1 MAKQDYYN
9 TLGVDKNS
17 SKEEIKKAYKKL
29 ALKHHPDKNKGD
41 KESEEKF
48 KEIGEAYSVLSDE
61 NKRARYDQFGHEGL
75 RGASSG
81 GGGFGGFDFG
91 DAESI
96 FEQFFGGGF
105 GGGRGRSR
113 RSSRRKGAD
122 LQIKIKLT
130 LEEIAKETVK
140 KVKLKKYV
148 TCSHCGGSGAK
159 NPSSVKKCSTCGGTG
174 EVKSVQRSIFGQF
187 VNVTSCSACDGLGE
201 VITERCP
208 NCAGEGR
215 VRDEKTISIKIPPG
229 VSEGQY
235 ITLSGEGNAGMR
247 NAPAGDLLAIIVEQ
261 DHKYFHRDGE
271 DIYYDLK
278 LSVAEAALGTNLE
291 VPIIGGKIKVKIP
304 SGTQPGKKLMIKGK
318 GLPILHG
325 YGTGDMII
333 RITVWIPKKLS
344 KKAKV
349 LFENIKDLSEI
360 KPKTTDKGFFEKVKD
375 IFF

>member
-1 MAKQDYYN
+1 MMAKDYYDV
-9 TLGVDKNS
+9 LGVDKNS
-17 SKEEIKKAYKKL
+17 TKEDIKKAYKKL
-29 ALKHHPDKNKGD
+29 AIKHHPDKNKGD
-41 KESEEKF
+41 KASEEKF
-48 KEIGEAYSVLSDE
+48 KEIGEAYSVLSDD
-61 NKRARYDQFGHEGL
+61 NKKARYDQFGHEGL
-75 RGASSG
+75 RGATG

-96 FEQFFGGGF
+96 FEQFFGGAF

-113 RSSRRKGAD
+113 RGSRRKGSD

-130 LEEIAKETVK
+130 LEEIARETTK
-140 KVKLKKYV
+140 KVKLKKHI

-159 NPSSVKKCSTCGGTG
+159 NTSSVKKCSTCGGSG
-174 EVKSVQRSIFGQF
+174 EVRSVQRSIFGQF
-187 VNVTSCSACDGLGE
+187 VNVTACSACDGLGE
-201 VITERCP
+201 IITEKCP
-208 NCAGEGR
+208 NCSGEGR

-235 ITLSGEGNAGMR
+235 ITLSGEGNAGKR
-247 NAPAGDLLAIIVEQ
+247 KAPTGDLIAIIIEQ

-278 LSVAEAALGTNLE
+278 LNIAEATLGTDLE

-304 SGTQPGKKLMIKGK
+304 AGTQPGKKLLIKEK
-318 GLPILHG
+318 GLPMLHG

-344 KKAKV
+344 KNA
-349 LFENIKDLSEI
+349 KDLFNKINDLNEI